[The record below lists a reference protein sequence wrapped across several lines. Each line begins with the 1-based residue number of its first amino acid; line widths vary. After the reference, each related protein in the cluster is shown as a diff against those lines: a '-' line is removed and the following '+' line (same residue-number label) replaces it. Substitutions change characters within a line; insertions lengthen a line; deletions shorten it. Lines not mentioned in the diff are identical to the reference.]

1 MIEFQRN
8 YHFKKM
14 LSQVW
19 FDYTEVLRSRI
30 LIRIMQRLLKDNK
43 ENLPVS
49 TTWQFTLSRHLG
61 FHLSQQNK
69 RYIGTFKI
77 QNIYT

>member
-1 MIEFQRN
+1 
-8 YHFKKM
+8 
-14 LSQVW
+14 
-19 FDYTEVLRSRI
+19 
-30 LIRIMQRLLKDNK
+30 MQRLLKDNK

-69 RYIGTFKI
+69 RYIGTFKYKI
-77 QNIYT
+77 FTLNDLQFTAPENTITYHNAVCLLPQNFA